1 MKFKML
7 EMLELEGESLSFES
21 CYAGVVCFAVDKSFI
36 REASKTY
43 LSRADVIAKNW
54 INKSL

>member
-1 MKFKML
+1 ML

-21 CYAGVVCFAVDKSFI
+21 YYAGIFCFAVDKSFI

>member
-1 MKFKML
+1 MKFKVL

-21 CYAGVVCFAVDKSFI
+21 YYAGIFCFAVDKSFI
-36 REASKTY
+36 RKASKTY